1 MFIGHFGVGFAAK
14 RVAPT
19 LSLGTAFLAAQWL
32 DLVWPTFLLLGWETV
47 RIQPGATAVTPLV
60 FEHYPLTHSLV
71 GATAWGVL
79 LGVVYALLRR
89 DARTGIIVG
98 LLVVSHWV
106 LDTLVHVR
114 TCPSPLTARL
124 GSAWACGT
132 PCRRRLPWKCPYS
145 RPAFGSLPGPL
156 GRGWTGWAA
165 GHSVGWWA
173 SLRSSTRVTC
183 SGRRRRTSRP
193 LLGSAKRNGCS
204 SRGATGCNRVWRGPT
219 SAASRCQRKAR
230 NGHRQWLRLIGRHV
244 GCTSATYSRQ
254 VRRGRPSKAATRS
267 SGALHQPSRT
277 SA

>member
-89 DARTGIIVG
+89 DALTGIIVG

-106 LDTLVHVR
+106 LDALVHAPDLPITPDGAARVGLGLWNSMPA
-114 TCPSPLTARL
+114 TLAVEVPL
-124 GSAWACGT
+124 
-132 PCRRRLPWKCPYS
+132 
-145 RPAFGSLPGPL
+145 F
-156 GRGWTGWAA
+156 AA
-165 GHSVGWWA
+165 GVWLFA
-173 SLRSSTRVTC
+173 RSTW
-183 SGRRRRTSRP
+183 SR
-193 LLGSAKRNGCS
+193 LDTV
-204 SRGATGCNRVWRGPT
+204 SRGALGGLVGFLAIIHASNLLGPPPPNVST
-219 SAASRCQRKAR
+219 IAWVSEA
-230 NGHRQWLRLIGRHV
+230 QWLLVAWGYWVESRVARPNIGRQAV
-244 GCTSATYSRQ
+244 SAQ
-254 VRRGRPSKAATRS
+254 
-267 SGALHQPSRT
+267 